1 MATSVVIVGGG
12 FGGLEAA
19 FSLVSLLGPTADITL
34 IDRGS
39 RHSFIPS
46 IHEVVSGKVGL
57 REIQVP
63 LDAVLGPAGV
73 RFVQDDVL
81 SVDVEKQQVIAREQ
95 ALQYDY
101 LVLSCGAENN
111 FFGVPGA
118 QAFSYRFLT
127 PEDAERIR
135 TDLDRFMKDRG
146 RRVHLVLA
154 GGGTEGVEVAGELID
169 FIHDNGYGEDLAD
182 GRITVELIEGQSR
195 VLPGFPSAVQDIA
208 AEYLA
213 GLDVKII
220 TGDKIAE
227 VRKDKVVLAS
237 GAERPFSLLI
247 WTGGIRPS
255 PLIAGLSLP
264 KDPAGWLL
272 VTDRLH
278 TPEDEFVFG
287 IGDAISIQ
295 GTDGPLRVR
304 RLAYHA
310 QDQAVVAALNI
321 YAHARGRELAEYS
334 PKAKPQLISLGRD
347 NGIFLQGERALSGRW
362 VIALKKAVE
371 RKHIMSCL
379 SRPLTSRIASAVP
392 GRGFLH
398 RIKLRLPL

>member
-1 MATSVVIVGGG
+1 MAPSIVIVGGG

-19 FSLVSLLGPTADITL
+19 FTLVSLLGPTADITL

-46 IHEVVSGKVGL
+46 IHEIVSGKVTP

-73 RFVQDDVL
+73 RFVQDEVL
-81 SVDVEKQQVIAREQ
+81 TVDAKKQQVVARKQ
-95 ALQYDY
+95 SLRYGY

-118 QAFSYRFLT
+118 EAFSRRFRT
-127 PEDAERIR
+127 PEDAERIHV
-135 TDLDRFMKDRG
+135 DLGLTLQDYG
-146 RRVHLVLA
+146 RRVRLVLA
-154 GGGTEGVEVAGELID
+154 GGGTEGVEAAGEIID
-169 FIHDNGYGEDLAD
+169 FIRDNGYGEDLAG

-195 VLPGFPSAVQDIA
+195 ILPGFPAAVQDIA

-213 GLDVKII
+213 CLGVRIVAGDRI
-220 TGDKIAE
+220 TE
-227 VRKDKVVLAS
+227 VRKDRVALAS

-247 WTGGIRPS
+247 WSGGIRPA

-272 VTDRLH
+272 VTERLRS
-278 TPEDEFVFG
+278 PEDEFVYG
-287 IGDAISIQ
+287 VGDAIGIE
-295 GTDGPLRVR
+295 GTDGPLRLQ

-321 YAHARGRELAEYS
+321 CSHLRGRELVGYS
-334 PKAKPQLISLGRD
+334 PRAKPQLISMGRD
-347 NGIFLQGERALSGRW
+347 NGIFLRGDRILTGRW
-362 VIALKKAVE
+362 VVALKKAAE
-371 RKHIMSCL
+371 RKHLMGCL
-379 SRPLTSRIASAVP
+379 SRPVTSRIGASLP
-392 GRGFLH
+392 GRGLLH
-398 RIKLRLPL
+398 RVMLRLPL